1 MKLCPQCDFIYED
14 DQSVCDMDGKELVSD
29 PATVGTEQGFATPVS
44 ATPVLVPD
52 GLQMESAGRR
62 WGKFVLLTVFL
73 LATVVIVFFL
83 AKAKQLRS
91 RSAPDVFESFHP

>member
-29 PATVGTEQGFATPVS
+29 PATVVIEQGFATPVS

-52 GLQMESAGRR
+52 VLQVESAGRR
-62 WGKFVLLTVFL
+62 LSSLST
-73 LATVVIVFFL
+73 
-83 AKAKQLRS
+83 
-91 RSAPDVFESFHP
+91 